1 MLTHYWRMMNKNGGY
16 IWVQT
21 CATVVCNSKNADE
34 QNIICVNYVISSREC
49 ANLILD
55 CCQMENGLEVIKR
68 EEVVKDPNNGADG
81 SPGNGTGS
89 SSGDATPP
97 DSGSST
103 GPAGANSHRNSDTQ
117 KSPKSDTPEPR
128 TRGGR
133 HNQSATPTTTTMAD
147 HKTPIT
153 SDTNS
158 TTPVASGSSSRRA
171 QKRKNRIEEVPEV
184 AETVAQL
191 QHEHA
196 EPTESSVKDLEN
208 AMSKHLPSPV
218 HGSTPTGSTT
228 DFSTDALLKQ
238 QQHQHQQHQQQHNH
252 HHHQQAAQ
260 QLQDKNSTIQWIG
273 HHNHHFHQQP
283 APMPA
288 TALLRQLYANRES
301 VIRATTRPA
310 PGGVF
315 YSTDASQ
322 NGPLP
327 TPPGSESSF
336 DNQFLLHHNQAAGK
350 GADAFSN
357 LVTNYSGYPMDY
369 HNAMTPPSSVSP
381 RDTNHAGNGA
391 KQSAAIHG
399 AHQTATSFD
408 YTDSLRSQYATLG
421 GDQTTPSLP
430 LKPQPYSAAAMHHV
444 DAYGGLDQSQYF
456 PHHSGFHLYHKGSP
470 SAGWY
475 STPS

>member
-1 MLTHYWRMMNKNGGY
+1 MNKNGGY
-16 IWVQT
+16 VWVQT

-34 QNIICVNYVISSREC
+34 QNIICVNYVISNREC
-49 ANLILD
+49 ANLIMD
-55 CCQMENGLEVIKR
+55 CCQMEDGLEKVKR
-68 EEVVKDPNNGADG
+68 EEIIKDPNNGAG

-89 SSGDATPP
+89 NGDASPP
-97 DSGSST
+97 DNGPSTT
-103 GPAGANSHRNSDTQ
+103 GPPGANSHRHSDTQ
-117 KSPKSDTPEPR
+117 KPPKSGTPEPR
-128 TRGGR
+128 SRGGR
-133 HNQSATPTTTTMAD
+133 HNQNATPISTMTSSAE
-147 HKTPIT
+147 KSNI
-153 SDTNS
+153 SDT
-158 TTPVASGSSSRRA
+158 TATAPVASGSGSRRG
-171 QKRKNRIEEVPEV
+171 QKRKTRTEEPTEATESVSLLH
-184 AETVAQL
+184 Q
-191 QHEHA
+191 QHDHVES
-196 EPTESSVKDLEN
+196 TESSVKDLEN

-218 HGSTPTGSTT
+218 HVTTAATSGSTT
-228 DFSTDALLKQ
+228 DFSTDALLKE
-238 QQHQHQQHQQQHNH
+238 QQHQHHQQQNH
-252 HHHQQAAQ
+252 HMQQDPQ
-260 QLQDKNSTIQWIG
+260 HPDKNSTIQWIG

-301 VIRATTRPA
+301 VIRATTRPG

-336 DNQFLLHHNQAAGK
+336 DNQFLLHSAHNQAGAK

-357 LVTNYSGYPMDY
+357 LVTNYGGYPMDY

-381 RDTNHAGNGA
+381 RDTNAANGA
-391 KQSAAIHG
+391 KQSAHG
-399 AHQTATSFD
+399 AHQTASFD
-408 YTDSLRSQYATLG
+408 YTDSLRSQYATLA

-470 SAGWY
+470 SAAGWY